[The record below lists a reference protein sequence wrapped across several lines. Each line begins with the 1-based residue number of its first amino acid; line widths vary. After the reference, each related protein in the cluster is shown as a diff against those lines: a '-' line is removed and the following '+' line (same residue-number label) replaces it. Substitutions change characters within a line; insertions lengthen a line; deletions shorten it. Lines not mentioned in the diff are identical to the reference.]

1 MLALATS
8 SKNRTK
14 ISEKSHVFWTADFKR
29 ILASFWEGFGKP
41 KPLKIN
47 NNSCLKQWFFPTL
60 NLCRFLAIDFESPW
74 GSKNSRKSLR
84 TVFGARSE
92 CVWTCFTNSAAILER
107 SLQVFDGF
115 CLIMGGILMLV
126 LPGQGLLTI
135 LVGLM
140 LSDYP
145 GKFKLEKRI
154 IKTNLVLKTINWY
167 RTKSNIPPLI
177 FK

>member
-1 MLALATS
+1 MIREVYLNT
-8 SKNRTK
+8 R
-14 ISEKSHVFWTADFKR
+14 IR
-29 ILASFWEGFGKP
+29 IL
-41 KPLKIN
+41 
-47 NNSCLKQWFFPTL
+47 
-60 NLCRFLAIDFESPW
+60 FLDNYISIKEYHWLLLDYGW
-74 GSKNSRKSLR
+74 
-84 TVFGARSE
+84 
-92 CVWTCFTNSAAILER
+92 
-107 SLQVFDGF
+107 
-115 CLIMGGILMLV
+115 ILMLV

-145 GKFKLEKRI
+145 GKFKLRKRI

>member
-1 MLALATS
+1 MQKYLSENLVDIFFLLGIISVVILVISAFSVGFFIKKIPYDYFLNDKRGISEYKDKNPIFWIITLAL
-8 SKNRTK
+8 KN
-14 ISEKSHVFWTADFKR
+14 I
-29 ILASFWEGFGKP
+29 IGY
-41 KPLKIN
+41 
-47 NNSCLKQWFFPTL
+47 
-60 NLCRFLAIDFESPW
+60 
-74 GSKNSRKSLR
+74 
-84 TVFGARSE
+84 
-92 CVWTCFTNSAAILER
+92 
-107 SLQVFDGF
+107 

-154 IKTNLVLKTINWY
+154 IKTNLILKTINWY
-167 RTKSNIPPLI
+167 RNKSNIPPII

>member
-1 MLALATS
+1 MQKYLSENLVDILFLLGISSAVILVISAFSIGYFIKKIPYDYFLNDKRGISDYKDKNPIFWVITLAL
-8 SKNRTK
+8 KN
-14 ISEKSHVFWTADFKR
+14 I
-29 ILASFWEGFGKP
+29 IGY
-41 KPLKIN
+41 
-47 NNSCLKQWFFPTL
+47 
-60 NLCRFLAIDFESPW
+60 
-74 GSKNSRKSLR
+74 
-84 TVFGARSE
+84 
-92 CVWTCFTNSAAILER
+92 
-107 SLQVFDGF
+107 

-154 IKTNLVLKTINWY
+154 IKTNLILKTINWY
-167 RTKSNIPPLI
+167 RNKSNIPPII

>member
-1 MLALATS
+1 MQKYLSENIVDIFFILGISSIAILVISALSIGYFIKKIPYDYFLNDKRGISDYKDKNPIFWVITLAL
-8 SKNRTK
+8 KN
-14 ISEKSHVFWTADFKR
+14 I
-29 ILASFWEGFGKP
+29 IGY
-41 KPLKIN
+41 
-47 NNSCLKQWFFPTL
+47 
-60 NLCRFLAIDFESPW
+60 
-74 GSKNSRKSLR
+74 
-84 TVFGARSE
+84 
-92 CVWTCFTNSAAILER
+92 
-107 SLQVFDGF
+107 

-154 IKTNLVLKTINWY
+154 IKTNLILKTINWY
-167 RTKSNIPPLI
+167 RNKSNIPPII

>member
-1 MLALATS
+1 MIESFPLLPEELSLYQGISLILINLLCAFISTAL
-8 SKNRTK
+8 
-14 ISEKSHVFWTADFKR
+14 
-29 ILASFWEGFGKP
+29 
-41 KPLKIN
+41 
-47 NNSCLKQWFFPTL
+47 
-60 NLCRFLAIDFESPW
+60 
-74 GSKNSRKSLR
+74 SL
-84 TVFGARSE
+84 G
-92 CVWTCFTNSAAILER
+92 
-107 SLQVFDGF
+107 
-115 CLIMGGILMLV
+115 GGILMLV

>member
-1 MLALATS
+1 MQKYLSENIVDIFFILGISSIAILVISALSISYFIKKIPYDYFLNDKRGIPDYKNKNPVFWIITLAL
-8 SKNRTK
+8 KN
-14 ISEKSHVFWTADFKR
+14 I
-29 ILASFWEGFGKP
+29 IGY
-41 KPLKIN
+41 
-47 NNSCLKQWFFPTL
+47 
-60 NLCRFLAIDFESPW
+60 
-74 GSKNSRKSLR
+74 
-84 TVFGARSE
+84 
-92 CVWTCFTNSAAILER
+92 
-107 SLQVFDGF
+107 

-154 IKTNLVLKTINWY
+154 IKTNLILKTINWY
-167 RTKSNIPPLI
+167 RNKSNIPPII

>member
-1 MLALATS
+1 MQKYLSENIVDIFFILGISSIAILVISALSIGYFIKKIPYDYILNDKRGISEYKDKNPIFWIITLAL
-8 SKNRTK
+8 KN
-14 ISEKSHVFWTADFKR
+14 I
-29 ILASFWEGFGKP
+29 IGY
-41 KPLKIN
+41 
-47 NNSCLKQWFFPTL
+47 
-60 NLCRFLAIDFESPW
+60 
-74 GSKNSRKSLR
+74 
-84 TVFGARSE
+84 
-92 CVWTCFTNSAAILER
+92 
-107 SLQVFDGF
+107 

-154 IKTNLVLKTINWY
+154 IKTNLILKTINWY
-167 RTKSNIPPLI
+167 RNKSNIPPII